1 MKFYDF
7 CIRQKGTAPRTL
19 KLRLPLG
26 TTLEEAMT
34 NLYRTSEPCS
44 SDDNDE
50 SFPLDSGLERF
61 LNQIKCIQCNSV
73 ELLHFLLDDECT
85 LEALESPTTP
95 LTTKIIEVVL
105 EEPSHASV
113 LVSPDKEPKKQE
125 DALKL
130 LMTKAKPSVSFLE
143 IEEDTDTATL
153 SENIMCKLRT
163 LCELEGIGYC
173 DATSKTLL
181 YTNLNKLRNVLCFVH
196 QHWKSMLKKEFPSIP
211 SGDFS
216 SSKLLKLVGMCAR
229 RKK

>member
-44 SDDNDE
+44 SDDDDE

-130 LMTKAKPSVSFLE
+130 LMTKAKPQPGCGNRHWLAAEWTFPIAVLKFGMNVVVYQ
-143 IEEDTDTATL
+143 DDYGNGAGNTDRYTWKEGGDVHFELDFGRVTL
-153 SENIMCKLRT
+153 DDPLVENTMYAAHVNGNHYI
-163 LCELEGIGYC
+163 
-173 DATSKTLL
+173 LL
-181 YTNLNKLRNVLCFVH
+181 DK
-196 QHWKSMLKKEFPSIP
+196 
-211 SGDFS
+211 
-216 SSKLLKLVGMCAR
+216 
-229 RKK
+229 